1 MTKQVPDVLTL
12 NEVAEYQRIPRSTA
26 YKLAQE
32 GKIPGQKVGRHWRF
46 HRVVI
51 DKWLGDRDAPK
62 TSELDGEQTR
72 D

>member
-12 NEVAEYQRIPRSTA
+12 NEVAEYLRIPRSTA

-46 HRVVI
+46 HRTVVER
-51 DKWLGDRDAPK
+51 WLGNETRPQIAN
-62 TSELDGEQTR
+62 GEDT
-72 D
+72 

>member
-12 NEVAEYQRIPRSTA
+12 NEVAEYLRIPRSTA

-46 HRVVI
+46 HRRII
-51 DKWLGDRDAPK
+51 DTWLEAGANSR
-62 TSELDGEQTR
+62 TGR
-72 D
+72 HG